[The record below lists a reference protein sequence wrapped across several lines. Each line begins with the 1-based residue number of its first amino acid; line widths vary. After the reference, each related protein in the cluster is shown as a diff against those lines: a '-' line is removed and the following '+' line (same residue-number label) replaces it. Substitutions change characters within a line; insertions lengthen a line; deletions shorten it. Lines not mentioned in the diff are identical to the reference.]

1 MTRTFPRKLIGQP
14 GRFSVPFTALS
25 FSKTPS
31 RGADELNRRREVYLS
46 IYDPCQAAGSILKA
60 LRSGSLALLES
71 ELERPMEPSGRVLG
85 LAPDRM
91 ERLELLEAV
100 RVQMRD
106 ALTRMGRGLSDR
118 MEGVEVQLRLLQHLA
133 AGPC

>member
-1 MTRTFPRKLIGQP
+1 M
-14 GRFSVPFTALS
+14 
-25 FSKTPS
+25 
-31 RGADELNRRREVYLS
+31 YLS
-46 IYDPCQAAGSILKA
+46 IYDPCQAAGSILNA

-71 ELERPMEPSGRVLG
+71 ELERPVEPSGRVPG

-106 ALTRMGRGLSDR
+106 ALTRIRRGLSDR